1 MYSFF
6 VQYMHVRICLCLL
19 DLSVRIPTCSNH
31 SRVTR
36 YYRYCMRGYEWGS
49 RRQQVHHGS
58 FTDFSSVLY
67 LGNIKSGRLHLTI
80 TQFKLLSDKVA
91 GKNSVM
97 VTIWEAQILVNNST
111 EVSLLSRQNAR
122 NFSDLIL
129 IVNFNPSVI
138 WRGMYNGWI
147 EFVIFHFT
155 ILEVGCVVTNHPPHL
170 SFIFRYEFLFIN
182 CYLVK

>member
-1 MYSFF
+1 MLKPVDLQFLGA
-6 VQYMHVRICLCLL
+6 VHVHICLFLL
-19 DLSVRIPTCSNH
+19 DLSVRIATCSN
-31 SRVTR
+31 RLKVTG

-58 FTDFSSVLY
+58 FTDLSLVLY
-67 LGNIKSGRLHLTI
+67 LSNIKSGRLHLTI

-111 EVSLLSRQNAR
+111 EAFLLSRQNAR

-129 IVNFNPSVI
+129 ILNFNPSVI
-138 WRGMYNGWI
+138 
-147 EFVIFHFT
+147 
-155 ILEVGCVVTNHPPHL
+155 
-170 SFIFRYEFLFIN
+170 
-182 CYLVK
+182 

>member
-1 MYSFF
+1 
-6 VQYMHVRICLCLL
+6 
-19 DLSVRIPTCSNH
+19 
-31 SRVTR
+31 
-36 YYRYCMRGYEWGS
+36 MRGYEWGS

-58 FTDFSSVLY
+58 FTDLSLVLY
-67 LGNIKSGRLHLTI
+67 LSNIKSGRLHLTI

-111 EVSLLSRQNAR
+111 EAFLLSRQNAR

-129 IVNFNPSVI
+129 ILNFNPSVI

-147 EFVIFHFT
+147 EFLIIHFT
-155 ILEVGCVVTNHPPHL
+155 IFKEAGWLTNYTSNLPY
-170 SFIFRYEFLFIN
+170 FFWYEFSIYKLLFSKKN
-182 CYLVK
+182 K

>member
-1 MYSFF
+1 MYA
-6 VQYMHVRICLCLL
+6 VRICLCLL

-31 SRVTR
+31 SRETR

-91 GKNSVM
+91 GKK
-97 VTIWEAQILVNNST
+97 
-111 EVSLLSRQNAR
+111 
-122 NFSDLIL
+122 
-129 IVNFNPSVI
+129 
-138 WRGMYNGWI
+138 
-147 EFVIFHFT
+147 
-155 ILEVGCVVTNHPPHL
+155 
-170 SFIFRYEFLFIN
+170 FRYGYDMGGANFGE
-182 CYLVK
+182 

>member
-1 MYSFF
+1 M
-6 VQYMHVRICLCLL
+6 
-19 DLSVRIPTCSNH
+19 
-31 SRVTR
+31 
-36 YYRYCMRGYEWGS
+36 GS

-138 WRGMYNGWI
+138 
-147 EFVIFHFT
+147 
-155 ILEVGCVVTNHPPHL
+155 
-170 SFIFRYEFLFIN
+170 
-182 CYLVK
+182 